1 MVKMDVSDRIAYLSQ
16 FITGERFTLLSD
28 ILDKRTRH
36 LTLALE
42 DVYHPHNASAVLRSC
57 DCLGVQDVHVIENR
71 NTLDIS
77 GKVTR
82 GAESWLTLKKYD
94 HPDGAN
100 AERCVDTLRKDG
112 YRIIAMTPHQPDY
125 TLSDLDVREKVAVFF
140 GSEKTGLTA
149 SVLRKADDRV
159 MIPMYGFTESYNISV
174 GVALVLF
181 DLRTK
186 LEATRIDWGL
196 SEQEKQTLILEWL
209 KYSIRAGKL
218 IEDRF
223 LESAE

>member
-1 MVKMDVSDRIAYLSQ
+1 MIKTDTNDRIAYLSQ
-16 FITGERFTLLSD
+16 FVTRKRLDLLED

-36 LTLALE
+36 LTIALE

-57 DCLGVQDVHVIENR
+57 DCLGIQDVHIIENR

-77 GKVTR
+77 EKVTR
-82 GAESWLTLKKYD
+82 GAESWLTLQKYD
-94 HPDGAN
+94 QPDGGN
-100 AERCVDTLRKDG
+100 ALRCIETLRRNG
-112 YRIIAMTPHQPDY
+112 YRIIAMTPHHPDY
-125 TLSDLDVREKVAVFF
+125 TLADLDANEKLAVFF
-140 GSEKTGLTA
+140 GSEKEGLTDV
-149 SVLRKADDRV
+149 VLEQADDKV

-174 GVALVLF
+174 GVALVLY

-196 SEQEKQTLILEWL
+196 TEQEKQALMLDWL
-209 KYSIRAGKL
+209 RSSVRAGKL

-223 LESAE
+223 FEGD